1 MGHKI
6 FVSYK
11 YADSNVKNIT
21 GNYYT
26 ADTVRTY
33 VDKLADYISETSDHI
48 Y

>member
-11 YADSNVKNIT
+11 YADSDVKNIS
-21 GNYYT
+21 GHYYP

-33 VDKLADYISETSDHI
+33 VDKLADYISET
-48 Y
+48 